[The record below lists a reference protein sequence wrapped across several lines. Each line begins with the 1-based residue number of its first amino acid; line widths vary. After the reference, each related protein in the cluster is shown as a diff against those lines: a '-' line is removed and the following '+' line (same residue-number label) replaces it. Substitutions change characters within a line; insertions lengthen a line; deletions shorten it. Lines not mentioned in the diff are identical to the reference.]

1 MKRYLGFICLIY
13 SFIIIYVWV
22 FDTLKNFLAP
32 NIQLYLK
39 ISLVLLLIMTIILL
53 FNKNN
58 NYKFKVSDLV
68 LLLPLL
74 MLLLAGDGRL
84 SSSLAQNR
92 MSNYNRGDIS
102 NKINNNNENNENKKE
117 KNNEEPKNN
126 NKEKKYDFTKVDFNV
141 VDASYYE
148 LANYFTFIP
157 SAKKYVGKTI
167 RVRGF
172 TMLNDKYI
180 PDGYFNIGK
189 YNISC
194 CAADAIYVGFYV
206 KKEDFEI
213 KDNAWYQI
221 EGVIEEA
228 IDTEGMETTAIK
240 IINIK
245 EIDSK
250 KEDQYVYPCYA
261 YDNGS
266 CKEISKYDISY

>member
-1 MKRYLGFICLIY
+1 MKRYLGFICFIY
-13 SFIIIYVWV
+13 SLIIIYVWL
-22 FDTLKNFLAP
+22 FDTLKNYLAP

-39 ISLVLLLIMTIILL
+39 LSLILLIIMTIVL
-53 FNKNN
+53 FFNNNN

-74 MLLLAGDGRL
+74 MLLLSGDGRL

-92 MSNYNRGDIS
+92 MANYNREATTNIID
-102 NKINNNNENNENKKE
+102 NNENNENEKE
-117 KNNEEPKNN
+117 KNNEEPKKNK
-126 NKEKKYDFTKVDFNV
+126 KEKKYDFTKVDFNV
-141 VDASYYE
+141 VDASYYD

-189 YNISC
+189 YNIAC

-213 KDNAWYQI
+213 KDNTWYQI

-266 CKEISKYDISY
+266 CKEISKYDIGY